1 MDSSSVGYFRAI
13 AVDYDGTLSET
24 EQPSEDVLTAVAE
37 VRASGRK
44 VVLVTGRILAELRE
58 LFPAVDEWFD
68 AIVAENGAVLS
79 IEGATRVLAPPVEF
93 ELDEALVERGVPFRR
108 GQVLLAA
115 RAAHETEIQSEIR
128 RLGLENQ
135 LTRNRGELMVLPP
148 GISKGFG
155 VVQALGDLGVSNH
168 STIAIGDGEN
178 DHSLLGMCELGVA
191 VANAVEGLRRH
202 ADLVLEKSAG
212 AGVAELLRGA
222 QLVEAE
228 SIASRRW
235 RLDLGRSPEGARV
248 SLPASRINVLVAGRS
263 KSGKS
268 FFMGMLAEQ
277 LIGLGYSVCI
287 IDPEGDY
294 APLGEL
300 RGVLALGGQ
309 EELPPVE
316 RIGRLFE
323 HRFASVVIDVSSSPP
338 EERQEYVT
346 RLHNA
351 LAAERRS
358 TGLPHWIL
366 CDEAH
371 EQLGGNGVSELLASE
386 PKGYCLATWRPHELS
401 AEARRAL
408 DFVVAIS
415 GGKELLVGEGPD
427 TIAEIES
434 ICGFALPDLGAPN
447 EGVLLRPGRPSE
459 TMSFAIHPRR
469 SPHVRHWRKYAE
481 GRLPAH
487 LRFQFRNEVGTPRGV
502 AANIQ
507 EIHRT
512 LRSCAPSVL
521 RFHALRG
528 DLSRWLREA
537 IQDGELAGTIGSL
550 EEVFSATSR
559 SDVDAERLRHAVLG
573 AVERRYSE

>member
-1 MDSSSVGYFRAI
+1 MDPPSVGYFRAI

-24 EQPSEDVLTAVAE
+24 EQPSEDVLAAVAE
-37 VRASGRK
+37 VRASGRR

-58 LFPAVDEWFD
+58 IFPAVDEWFD
-68 AIVAENGAVLS
+68 AVVAENGAVLS

-93 ELDEALVERGVPFRR
+93 ELDEALVDRGVPFRR
-108 GQVLLAA
+108 GQVLLAT
-115 RAAHETEIQSEIR
+115 RAAYETEIQSEIR
-128 RLGLENQ
+128 RLGLETQ

-148 GISKGFG
+148 GVSKGFG
-155 VVQALGDLGVSNH
+155 VYQALGDLGVSHH

-202 ADLVLEKSAG
+202 ADLVLEKAAG

-222 QLVEAE
+222 ELGEAE

-235 RLDLGRSPEGARV
+235 RLDLGRSREGARV
-248 SLPASRINVLVAGRS
+248 SLPASRINLLVAGRS

-300 RGVLALGGQ
+300 RGVLTLGGQ

-316 RIGRLFE
+316 RIGRLIE
-323 HRFASVVIDVSSSPP
+323 HRFASVVIDLSSSPP
-338 EERQEYVT
+338 EERQMYVKT
-346 RLHNA
+346 LLDA
-351 LAAERRS
+351 LEAERRS

-371 EQLGGNGVSELLASE
+371 ELGWSGLSELLTSA
-386 PKGYCLATWRPHELS
+386 PKGYGLATWRPHELS
-401 AEARRAL
+401 AQARGRL
-408 DFVVAIS
+408 DFVVALS
-415 GGKELLVGEGPD
+415 GGKELPVGEGPD
-427 TIAEIES
+427 TIADIER
-434 ICGFALPDLGAPN
+434 ICGFALPELVEPN
-447 EGVLLRPGRPSE
+447 EGLLLRPGRSSE
-459 TMSFAIHPRR
+459 TVSFAIHPRR

-487 LRFQFRNEVGTPRGV
+487 LRFQLRNEAGMPRGV

-507 EIHRT
+507 EMHRA
-512 LRSCAPSVL
+512 LRLCATGVL
-521 RFHALRG
+521 RHHALRG

-537 IQDGELAGTIGSL
+537 IQDGELAGTIGAL

-559 SDVDAERLRHAVLG
+559 TDVDVERLRHAILG